1 MGNNM
6 VTQGQQVQAYT
17 GDTNVV
23 EERRFLMVS
32 KFKAT
37 RAVLLAGVTAWAVMA
52 PLDGVHAQTASTNTA
67 TKSSTA
73 NTRLLAEYSAW
84 AGSKANATALITS
97 LQTGSTVTLTGSG
110 TTSSTSFTPVTG
122 KLGSGEVNI
131 ALSLAK
137 ASLAQQGITNPTPA
151 QLSAALN
158 GGVVT
163 SSTSTTSLAGVLTQR
178 QSGSGWGEIAHSLG
192 IKLGAVVSASKT
204 DKSKAGASHNGH
216 AEHHA
221 GRPEHDSKHDDS
233 THSSRNASGS
243 GHGSSHGGNSGGG
256 KK

>member
-1 MGNNM
+1 M
-6 VTQGQQVQAYT
+6 VPTIKAA
-17 GDTNVV
+17 
-23 EERRFLMVS
+23 RR
-32 KFKAT
+32 
-37 RAVLLAGVTAWAVMA
+37 VLVAGMTAWGMLA
-52 PLDGVHAQTASTNTA
+52 PWQMLHAQTSSTTTTA
-67 TKSSTA
+67 TKSTAA
-73 NTRLLAEYSAW
+73 NTKLVAEYSPW

-97 LQTGSTVTLTGSG
+97 LQTGSTVTLTGSD
-110 TTSSTSFTPVTG
+110 TTSSTSFTPSTG

-163 SSTSTTSLAGVLTQR
+163 SPTSTTSLAGVLTQR

-204 DKSKAGASHNGH
+204 DKPKVGASR
-216 AEHHA
+216 EDHA
-221 GRPEHDSKHDDS
+221 GHYAGKTGHDTGRDDNAGNNRS
-233 THSSRNASGS
+233 TS
-243 GHGSSHGGNSGGG
+243 GSSHGGGHGGG
-256 KK
+256 GGGSKK